1 MDYALICVTAFVASG
16 VTLLSGFGLG
26 TILMPVFAVFFPVP
40 TAIVLTA
47 VVHFLNNLF
56 KLGLVGRF
64 AERTVIVRFG
74 LPGVVAAF
82 PGAWLLATLSNLPP
96 AMRYHFAGRDI
107 SIMPVN
113 VIVAILIVAFVL
125 AELLPWFQRLSFEQK
140 YLPLGGALSGFIGGL
155 SGHQGALRSAF
166 LIKCGLSKESFIGTG
181 VVIACLVDVSR
192 IAGYGTLLSLG
203 NADKHVSLLVAAT
216 GSAFLGAYL
225 GNRLVKKVT
234 MRTIQVLV
242 SILLVGIAVG
252 LGSGLL

>member
-1 MDYALICVTAFVASG
+1 MDYTFICLTAFVASG
-16 VTLLSGFGLG
+16 VTLFSGFGLG
-26 TILMPVFAVFFPVP
+26 TVLMPVFAVFFPVE

-74 LPGVVAAF
+74 LPGLVAAF
-82 PGAWLLATLSNLPP
+82 PGAWTLATLSNLPP
-96 AMRYHFAGRDI
+96 AMRYHFAGSDVN
-107 SIMPVN
+107 IMPVN
-113 VIVAILIVAFVL
+113 VIVSVLIVTFVL
-125 AELLPWFQRLSFEQK
+125 AEMLPSVQRLSFAMK
-140 YLPLGGALSGFIGGL
+140 YLPIGGLLSGFIGGL

-166 LIKCGLSKESFIGTG
+166 LIRCGLSKESFIGTG

-192 IAGYGTLLSLG
+192 LAGYGTQLSLG
-203 NADKHVSLLVAAT
+203 NADEHVSLLVAAT
-216 GSAFLGAYL
+216 GAAFLGAYL

-234 MRTIQVLV
+234 MRTLQVLV

>member
-1 MDYALICVTAFVASG
+1 MDYAFICLTAFVASG
-16 VTLLSGFGLG
+16 VTLFSGFGLG
-26 TILMPVFAVFFPVP
+26 TVLMPVFAVFFPVE

-74 LPGVVAAF
+74 LPGLVAAF
-82 PGAWLLATLSNLPP
+82 PGAWTLATLSNLPP
-96 AMRYHFAGRDI
+96 AMRYHFAGSDVN
-107 SIMPVN
+107 IMPVN
-113 VIVAILIVAFVL
+113 VIVAVLIVTLVL
-125 AELLPWFQRLSFEQK
+125 AEMLPSVQRLSFAMK
-140 YLPLGGALSGFIGGL
+140 YLPIGGLLSGFIGGL

-166 LIKCGLSKESFIGTG
+166 LIRCGLSKESFIGTG

-192 IAGYGTLLSLG
+192 LAGYGTQLSLG
-203 NADKHVSLLVAAT
+203 NADEHVSLLVAAT
-216 GSAFLGAYL
+216 GAAFLGAYL

-234 MRTIQVLV
+234 MRTLQVLV